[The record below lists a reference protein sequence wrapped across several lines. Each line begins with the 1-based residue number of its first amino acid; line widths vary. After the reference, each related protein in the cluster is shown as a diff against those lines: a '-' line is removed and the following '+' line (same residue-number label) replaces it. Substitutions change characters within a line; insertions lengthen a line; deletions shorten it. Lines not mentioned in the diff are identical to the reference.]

1 MNSFFIK
8 LIAILGGL
16 IIGMSFSSCNNMSND
31 IDSAQEVR
39 LIGLK
44 EIAYD
49 SSDERNY
56 VKINNVIVT
65 KKLFVENEE
74 FGYEQDG
81 AGRIIIIE
89 IITSLSTK
97 LFFAEN
103 VEGWFE
109 TSNSKSSS
117 EFSQQNIYKAVLY
130 RQDIFDKINIKDDSA
145 AEKKIYIAYECPEIL
160 LSIAQED
167 KAVVEKSYFE
177 FKIGGFRAKG
187 NKQSSVLTFFRI
199 YYEEMELRD
208 VTTIKE
214 I

>member
-1 MNSFFIK
+1 MKKRISETMKKKKI
-8 LIAILGGL
+8 ILV
-16 IIGMSFSSCNNMSND
+16 IIC
-31 IDSAQEVR
+31 
-39 LIGLK
+39 L
-44 EIAYD
+44 
-49 SSDERNY
+49 
-56 VKINNVIVT
+56 
-65 KKLFVENEE
+65 LFLS
-74 FGYEQDG
+74 GCTATYE
-81 AGRIIIIE
+81 
-89 IITSLSTK
+89 
-97 LFFAEN
+97 
-103 VEGWFE
+103 
-109 TSNSKSSS
+109 
-117 EFSQQNIYKAVLY
+117 
-130 RQDIFDKINIKDDSA
+130 INIKDDSA